1 LPIHL
6 VRDGD
11 DLSRSWHILDAQ
23 PQGGFAGCPLTAFEG
38 GGEAEEKARPL
49 CAGIAAPEI

>member
-1 LPIHL
+1 LS
-6 VRDGD
+6 DGD